1 MQKFLQFT
9 FRLIVQINK
18 VVILFWQIVKLFEEP
33 EQWLKKQKERD
44 ESRPEISSTSESSQ
58 WGQDDSSTNEAM
70 D

>member
-33 EQWLKKQKERD
+33 EQLLKKQKERD
-44 ESRPEISSTSESSQ
+44 ESLHEISSTSESSQ

>member
-9 FRLIVQINK
+9 FRLTVQINK

-33 EQWLKKQKERD
+33 EQWLKMQKERD
-44 ESRPEISSTSESSQ
+44 GSLHEISSTSESSQ